1 MRLPDMADK
10 EITTPTPQLIDDLI
24 KQLRQL
30 ASSEIDLLKSE
41 LAQSA
46 GSLTLGVSALAAG
59 AGIVF
64 AGLVVLLTAGG
75 FFLVRLGAPPD
86 VAFLIVALAALLGG
100 WLLIRSGGKAI
111 QPGRLLP
118 RRSLSQISALLGRR

>member
-1 MRLPDMADK
+1 MADK
-10 EITTPTPQLIDDLI
+10 EIATPTPQLIDDLI

-30 ASSEIDLLKSE
+30 ASSEIDLVKSE

-46 GSLTLGVSALAAG
+46 GSLATGVSALAAG

-86 VAFLIVALAALLGG
+86 VAFLIVAVAALLGG
-100 WLLIRSGGKAI
+100 WLLIKSGGKAI

-118 RRSLSQISALLGRR
+118 ARSLGQISALLGRR